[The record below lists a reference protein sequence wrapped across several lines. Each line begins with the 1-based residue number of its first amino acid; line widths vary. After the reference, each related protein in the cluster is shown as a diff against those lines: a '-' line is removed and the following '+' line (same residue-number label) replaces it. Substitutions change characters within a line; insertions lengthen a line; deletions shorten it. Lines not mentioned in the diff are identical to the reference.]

1 MFFLQT
7 NGGGVESRGNT
18 VREDQQTSPG
28 EVFDLAARHI
38 AGRDRELDLRST
50 LLENVGDGIIAHTL
64 EGLIV
69 YANERAAMML
79 GYEHAEMM
87 ALPTWHWIA
96 PEHRDHLML
105 RMDELR
111 CSRGLVFEMECRG
124 REGHT
129 IAVETH
135 SRLVTIEPWGELV
148 VSASRDLAERSAAQE
163 TMRRLA
169 FYDKLTGL
177 GNRAMLEKRIEAALR
192 GACECGKTVGL
203 IYMDLDDF
211 KPVNDTHGHA
221 MGDQVL
227 QVIGERLLNSVRETD
242 TVARVGGDEFIA
254 LFPQLPSAF
263 ELAERASSIAGCIAQ
278 PIAVEGATVRV
289 SVSVG
294 LATYRIGE
302 HHDELITRADH
313 AMYRAKLHGRA
324 GWEEFL
330 VSA

>member
-1 MFFLQT
+1 
-7 NGGGVESRGNT
+7 
-18 VREDQQTSPG
+18 
-28 EVFDLAARHI
+28 
-38 AGRDRELDLRST
+38 LRST
-50 LLENVGDGIIAHTL
+50 
-64 EGLIV
+64 
-69 YANERAAMML
+69 
-79 GYEHAEMM
+79 
-87 ALPTWHWIA
+87 
-96 PEHRDHLML
+96 
-105 RMDELR
+105 
-111 CSRGLVFEMECRG
+111 RGLVFETECRG
-124 REGHT
+124 RDGLT
-129 IAVETH
+129 VAVETR
-135 SRLVTIEPWGELV
+135 SRLTVVEPWGELV
-148 VSASRDLAERSAAQE
+148 VSASRDIAERSAAQE

-177 GNRAMLEKRIEAALR
+177 SNRAMLENRIQAALR
-192 GACECGKTVGL
+192 GAREHGDMVGL

-227 QVIGERLLNSVRETD
+227 RIIGERLLNSVRETD

-254 LFPQLPSAF
+254 LFPLLNNRF
-263 ELAERASSIAGCIAQ
+263 ELAKRASSIAACIAQ
-278 PIAVEGATVRV
+278 PIGIEDVTVRV

>member
-1 MFFLQT
+1 MEGRRHSVHDGRT
-7 NGGGVESRGNT
+7 TSRSEVVDFD
-18 VREDQQTSPG
+18 VRCIG
-28 EVFDLAARHI
+28 
-38 AGRDRELDLRST
+38 GRDRELDLKTT
-50 LLENVGDGIIAHTL
+50 LLDNIGDGVIAHTL

-69 YANERAAMML
+69 YANERAAKML
-79 GYEHAEMM
+79 GYEHPEMM
-87 ALPTWHWIA
+87 ALPTWHWVP
-96 PEHRDHLML
+96 PEHRDRLVLQME
-105 RMDELR
+105 ELR
-111 CSRGLVFEMECRG
+111 DSKGLIFETECRG
-124 REGHT
+124 RDGLT
-129 IAVETH
+129 VTVETH
-135 SRLVTIEPWGELV
+135 SRLVAVEPWGEIV
-148 VSASRDLAERSAAQE
+148 VSASRDIAERSAAEE

-177 GNRAMLEKRIEAALR
+177 SNRAMLENRIQAAVQ
-192 GACECGKTVGL
+192 GACECGEIVGL

-221 MGDQVL
+221 MGDRVL
-227 QVIGERLLNSVRETD
+227 RVIGERLLNSVRETD

-254 LFPQLPSAF
+254 LFPQLNGSF
-263 ELAERASSIAGCIAQ
+263 ELANRANTIAGCIAQ
-278 PIAVEGATVRV
+278 PIAIEGVTVRV

-302 HHDELITRADH
+302 HYDELITRADH